1 VSHASQKG
9 ANVRDLHNSIDVAV
23 TLAAASVDAPADGT
37 GIDLSDANA
46 AEVIIA
52 LGTIGGTDT
61 PGFTVQVQE
70 SDEAAA
76 NFTKVADDDLL
87 GGGGEIAVAAANDA
101 QAHTRGYIGN
111 KQYVRVAVTAE
122 TGTNPAIPMSAVV
135 VKHRLRHIGT
145 AA

>member
-1 VSHASQKG
+1 M
-9 ANVRDLHNSIDVAV
+9 RDLHNNIDVET
-23 TLAAASVDAPADGT
+23 TLAAAAVSAPGNGT

-46 AEVIIA
+46 AEVIVA
-52 LGTIGGTDT
+52 LGTIGGTAS

-76 NFTKVADDDLL
+76 NFTVVADDDLL
-87 GGGGEIAVAAANDA
+87 GGGGELTVAAANDD
-101 QAHTRGYIGN
+101 QVHTRGYIGN
-111 KQYVRVAVTAE
+111 KQYLRVAVTAE
-122 TGTNPAIPMSAVV
+122 TGTDPTIPLSAVV